1 VSKWVAMD
9 LFPDSL
15 PPGVVLLEGLP
26 PGALARLCPQE
37 LARHEEFPAAKR
49 KHDWLLGRLAGKEAA
64 RRALAERG
72 QPAPGDLELPISSLP
87 SGAPRL
93 EASGPELALTIT
105 HGHGYAAAWATEP
118 GPGGGLPGL
127 DLEKIK
133 KRPPG
138 TFRFYLHAEERAW
151 LEALPGSDAGAGPRD
166 LAAIVCWALKEAA
179 FKALQP
185 PRGTG
190 LLDVALDL
198 DDPLADEGRAAV
210 RYLNAA
216 APRAHELGVA
226 TVDAGWQRSGE
237 FVLAWVYA
245 KGARLP
251 K

>member
-1 VSKWVAMD
+1 MDAMD
-9 LFPDSL
+9 LFLDSL
-15 PPGVVLLEGLP
+15 PSGVVLLEGLP

-49 KHDWLLGRLAGKEAA
+49 KHDWILGRLAGKEAA

-72 QPAPGDLELPISSLP
+72 QPAPADLELPIGSLP

-93 EASGPELALTIT
+93 EREGPKLALTIT

-118 GPGGGLPGL
+118 GARGGLPGL
-127 DLEKIK
+127 DLERIK
-133 KRPPG
+133 RRPPG
-138 TFRFYLHAEERAW
+138 TFRFYLHPEERAW
-151 LEALPGSDAGAGPRD
+151 LEALPGSEAGAGPRD
-166 LAAIVCWALKEAA
+166 QAAIVCWALKEAA

-190 LLDVALDL
+190 LLDVGLEL
-198 DDPLADEGRAAV
+198 DDPLAERGQAAV

-216 APRAHELGVA
+216 APRAHELGVEA
-226 TVDAGWQRSGE
+226 VDAGWQRSGE
-237 FVLAWVYA
+237 FVMAWVLA

-251 K
+251 D

>member
-1 VSKWVAMD
+1 MD
-9 LFPDSL
+9 LFLDSL
-15 PPGVVLLEGLP
+15 PPGVVLLDGLP
-26 PGALARLCPQE
+26 PGALARLCPLE

-64 RRALAERG
+64 RRALARRG
-72 QPAPGDLELPISSLP
+72 QPTLGDLELPIGSLP

-93 EASGPELALTIT
+93 EAGSPDLALTIT

-118 GPGGGLPGL
+118 GPSGGLPGL
-127 DLEKIK
+127 DLEKVK

-138 TFRFYLHAEERAW
+138 TFRFYLHPEERAW
-151 LEALPGSDAGAGPRD
+151 LEALPGGESGAGPRD
-166 LAAIVCWALKEAA
+166 LAAIICWALKEAA

-190 LLDVALDL
+190 LLDVGLEL
-198 DDPLADEGRAAV
+198 DDPLAERGQAAV

-216 APRAHELGVA
+216 APRAEELGVA
-226 TVDAGWQRSGE
+226 TIEAGWQRSGE

-251 K
+251 S